1 MRISQELYLLVFV
14 INRRTYEE
22 RCWLTPEV
30 YLVQEPALSVA
41 HQGPPGK
48 GKLVPNQGPPTA
60 VSQAPVFRD
69 IDIIMTQGD
78 SVFSLRDF

>member
-41 HQGPPGK
+41 R
-48 GKLVPNQGPPTA
+48 QGPPTA